1 MEKLKLDDFLNYHFI
16 SGLNSI
22 EKDRVFMIIAKASE
36 DKNSYY
42 KNLYL
47 YDKELKQLTYSND
60 LVDYCIVD
68 DKEVLL
74 IKKDKEE
81 MIFSYLNYHNG
92 ILRDGFKLK
101 LFDAKI
107 KIIDKNRIAILSTIK
122 KDNQEK
128 DNTKYEILDE
138 TPFYFNGAG
147 FINGNRTALF
157 IMDINKPN
165 TLKRLTNNYTNVSKI
180 EIKDNIIYYLAEEYK
195 TKPNNYPSIYKYDG
209 ETSLVYGSNNIHIRD
224 FYLGDDCIYILGSD
238 EKTWGINQNSTI
250 YKYDGS
256 LNVLYDNQEAL
267 DNSVGSDCRLGKVR
281 SVQSRGNNLFYVST
295 RFNGSYLFKNN
306 GIEIKLPLNNE
317 GSIDDFVVVDSKVY
331 YVGLIG
337 NQLQELYS
345 YDLISLENKQLTLIN
360 QDVLNDKYI
369 ADYEDVKFVCHDYE
383 INGFVLKPKDYNP
396 NKKYPAILDVHG
408 GPKTVYG
415 KVFYHEMQYWA
426 NEGYFVMFANPI
438 GSDGRGNDFMHMSGK
453 YGTKDFDCLMKF
465 VDVVTLKYPQI
476 DKDNI
481 FETGGSYGG
490 FMTNWIIGHTNRFKA
505 CASQRS
511 ISNWTSFAGTSD
523 IGYMFVKDQIL
534 GLDLDKDQDKL
545 WDRSPLK
552 YAKNCT
558 TPTLFIH
565 SDEDYRCPME
575 QGLQMMS
582 ALIENGVE
590 TRMCY
595 FHHENHE
602 LSRGGKPLNRIKR
615 LEEITNW
622 FNKHKGV
629 KNV

>member
-1 MEKLKLDDFLNYHFI
+1 MEKLQLDDFLKYRFI
-16 SGLNSI
+16 SGLNAI
-22 EKDRVFMIIAKASE
+22 KKDEVFMMIAKASE
-36 DKNSYY
+36 DKLSYDS
-42 KNLYL
+42 NLYL
-47 YDKELKQLTYSND
+47 FDKQLRQLTYDNK

-68 DKEVLL
+68 ENDVLL
-74 IKKDKEE
+74 IYKEE
-81 MIFSYLNYHNG
+81 KNIKFSYLNYHSG
-92 ILRDGFKLK
+92 ILTDGFKLE
-101 LFDAKI
+101 LLDAKI
-107 KIIDKNRIAILSTIK
+107 KMIDKNRIAILSTIN
-122 KDNQEK
+122 KDNLVK
-128 DNTKYEILDE
+128 NSNYEILDE

-157 IMDINKPN
+157 IYDISSK
-165 TLKRLTNNYTNVSKI
+165 KLTRITNEYTNVAKI
-180 EIKDNIIYYLAEEYK
+180 EIQDGIVYYLADEYK
-195 TKPNNYPSIYKYDG
+195 TKSTNYPSIYKYDG
-209 ETSLVYGSNNIHIRD
+209 EIKIVYSSNDIHIRD
-224 FYLGDDCIYILGSD
+224 FYLADDFIYVLGSD

-250 YKYDGS
+250 YKLNKDLS
-256 LNVLYDNQEAL
+256 LFYDNQEAL

-281 SVQSRGNNLFYVST
+281 NIQTNNNDLFYVST
-295 RFNGSYLFKNN
+295 RVSGSYLFKNN
-306 GIEIKLPLNNE
+306 GKEIKLPINTE
-317 GSIDDFVVVDSKVY
+317 GSIDDFVIVDNRVY

-337 NQLQELYS
+337 NQLEELYS
-345 YDLISLENKQLTLIN
+345 FDLDTLGNKQLTFIN
-360 QDVLNDKYI
+360 QEVLNDKYI
-369 ADYEDVKFVCHDYE
+369 ADYETVNFSCHNYD

-396 NKKYPAILDVHG
+396 NKKYPAILDIHG

-426 NEGYFVMFANPI
+426 NCGYFVMFTNPI
-438 GSDGRGNDFMHMSGK
+438 GSDGRGNEFMHMSGK
-453 YGTKDFDCLMKF
+453 YGTKDYDCLMAF
-465 VDVVTLKYPQI
+465 VDKVIESYPAI
-476 DKDNI
+476 DVDNI

-552 YAKNCT
+552 YANKCK

-565 SDEDYRCPME
+565 SDEDYRCPIE

-602 LSRGGKPLNRIKR
+602 LSRGGKPINRIKR

-622 FNKHKGV
+622 FNAHKGED
-629 KNV
+629 NV

>member
-1 MEKLKLDDFLNYHFI
+1 MEKLNLNDFLKYHFI

-22 EKDRVFMIIAKASE
+22 EKDKVFMLIAKAKD
-36 DKNSYY
+36 DKTGYD

-60 LVDYCIVD
+60 LIDYCIVD
-68 DKEVLL
+68 NEEVVL
-74 IKKDKEE
+74 IRKNNEK
-81 MIFSYLNYHNG
+81 MHFSYLNYKNG
-92 ILRDGFKLK
+92 LLK
-101 LFDAKI
+101 DSFELQLFDAKI
-107 KIIDKNRIAILSTIK
+107 KMINKEKIAILSTIK
-122 KDNQEK
+122 KDFGTYIKQDEN
-128 DNTKYEILDE
+128 YEILDE
-138 TPFYFNGAG
+138 RPFYFNGAG

-157 IMDINKPN
+157 IYENNSLKKITNDFMDVK
-165 TLKRLTNNYTNVSKI
+165 KI
-180 EIKDNIIYYLAEEYK
+180 EIKDEVIYFLADEYK
-195 TKPNNYPSIYKYDG
+195 TKTDNYPSIYKYDG
-209 ETSLVYGSNNIHIRD
+209 EIKLIYASKDIHVRD
-224 FYLGDDCIYILGSD
+224 FYLTSDGLYVLGSD

-250 YKYDGS
+250 YKYDGI
-256 LNVLYDNQEAL
+256 LKEFYDNQEAL
-267 DNSVGSDCRLGKVR
+267 DNSVGSDCRLGRCR
-281 SVQSRGNNLFYVST
+281 SIQSYNDDLYYVST

-306 GIEIKLPLNNE
+306 GKEIKLPLNNE
-317 GSIDDFVVVDSKVY
+317 GSIDDFVIVDNKVY

-345 YDLISLENKQLTLIN
+345 FDLATLKNEQLTSIN
-360 QDVLNDKYI
+360 QKALANKYI
-369 ADYEDVKFVCHDYE
+369 ANYEELVFKCHDYD
-383 INGFVLKPKDYNP
+383 IYGFVLKPKDYDP
-396 NKKYPAILDVHG
+396 KKQYPAILDIHG

-415 KVFYHEMQYWA
+415 KVFYHEMQYWV
-426 NEGYFVMFANPI
+426 NEGYFVLFTNPI

-465 VDVVTLKYPQI
+465 VDVVLEKYPQI
-476 DKDNI
+476 DKNNL

-490 FMTNWIIGHTNRFKA
+490 FMTNWIIGHTDRFKA

-534 GLDLDKDQDKL
+534 GLDLDLDQDKL

-552 YAKNCT
+552 YAKNCK

-582 ALIENGVE
+582 ALIDNDVE

-595 FHHENHE
+595 FHRENHE
-602 LSRGGKPLNRIKR
+602 LSRGGKPINRIKR
-615 LEEITNW
+615 LEEITKW
-622 FNKHKGV
+622 FESHRGKE
-629 KNV
+629 NV

>member
-74 IKKDKEE
+74 IRKDKEE

-122 KDNQEK
+122 KDNK
-128 DNTKYEILDE
+128 DEDNNYEILDE

-165 TLKRLTNNYTNVSKI
+165 TLKRLTNNFTNVSKI

-195 TKPNNYPSIYKYDG
+195 TKSNNYPSIYKYDG
-209 ETSLVYGSNNIHIRD
+209 ETSLVYGSNDIHIRD

-238 EKTWGINQNSTI
+238 EKAWGINQNSTI

-256 LNVLYDNQEAL
+256 LSVFNDNQEAL

-281 SVQSRGNNLFYVST
+281 SVQSSGNNLFYVST

-306 GIEIKLPLNNE
+306 GIETKLPLNNE

-345 YDLISLENKQLTLIN
+345 YDLISLENKQLTFIN

-369 ADYEDVKFVCHDYE
+369 ADYEDVKFMCHDFE
-383 INGFVLKPKDYNP
+383 INGFVLKPKDYDP